1 MSEEEGPT
9 SWNPAGPGLRRTAR
23 CCLRAAVAV
32 LGDTEPAL
40 GETSW
45 LFRGVLRLKILLLLG
60 SVCLRGYEGVKFEI
74 MHSLHI
80 PHW

>member
-1 MSEEEGPT
+1 MK
-9 SWNPAGPGLRRTAR
+9 RRALLLGTQQGQA
-23 CCLRAAVAV
+23 CAEHHDVVCELLAV
-32 LGDTEPAL
+32 LGDAEPAL

-45 LFRGVLRLKILLLLG
+45 LFRGVLCLKILLLLG

-80 PHW
+80 PHR

>member
-1 MSEEEGPT
+1 MK
-9 SWNPAGPGLRRTAR
+9 RRALLLGAQKCQT
-23 CCLRAAVAV
+23 RAEHHDVVCELLAV
-32 LGDTEPAL
+32 LGDAEPAL